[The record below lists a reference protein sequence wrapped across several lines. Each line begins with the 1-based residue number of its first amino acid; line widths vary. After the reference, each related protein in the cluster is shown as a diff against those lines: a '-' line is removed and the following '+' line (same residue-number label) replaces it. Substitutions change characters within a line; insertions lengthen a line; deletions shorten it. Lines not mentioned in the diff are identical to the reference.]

1 MVPSMSRFVLGALQR
16 SAGKGRANV
25 DEQSGALIARY
36 PTAARRVAWGMLALV
51 TGSAVYAVLHTA
63 TPHAMFIGAVA
74 SAAIIAL
81 VACIVVEFTR
91 VQVAWTPDD
100 VSLTSPW
107 ARFRQLRW
115 DDIASVTYSP
125 SAGWFVL
132 RGKDGMKIRLP
143 QLLTGLEE
151 LLDELRERT
160 HGSVREQLERA
171 VTIWRRRTR

>member
-1 MVPSMSRFVLGALQR
+1 MEFMVPSMSRFVLGALQR

-81 VACIVVEFTR
+81 VACTVVEFTR
-91 VQVAWTPDD
+91 VQVIWTPDD
-100 VSLTSPW
+100 ISLTSPW
-107 ARFRQLRW
+107 SRSRRLRW
-115 DDIASVTYSP
+115 DDIACVTYSP

-132 RGKDGMKIRLP
+132 RGKGGVKIRVP

-151 LLDELRERT
+151 LLNELNERT
-160 HGSVREQLERA
+160 DRGVREQLDLRL
-171 VTIWRRRTR
+171 